1 MVTSSN
7 LAFAMDTAYNCIKSE
22 TNIKKLNLRQFSNR
36 QFIIQTKQILILRE
50 NILASG
56 MEVRD
61 INKAL
66 KITKNTTRR

>member
-7 LAFAMDTAYNCIKSE
+7 LALAMDTAYNCIK
-22 TNIKKLNLRQFSNR
+22 NDIQIKKLTLSQFSNR
-36 QFIIQTKQILILRE
+36 QFIIQTKQVLILRE

-56 MEVRD
+56 MEVMD

-66 KITKNTTRR
+66 KITQNTNRR